1 MSEAVHASLPHQVA
15 CSLCGRQLAGCRYV
29 VTEDAAACTDCFES
43 RLANECAKCGA
54 RIGCEMTD
62 LGHGGRHWHEACF
75 RCSACGCSLA
85 SQPFLAKEG
94 DVYCTSCHD
103 ERFAARCCRCY
114 QVFKAGSR
122 KLEWR
127 SQQYHE
133 QCFLCSECGCGIG
146 CDSFIPHGDNACC
159 VPCYEGRFAQRCRE
173 CRQVIR
179 KGGVTYKGQA
189 FHSDCLVCGHC
200 AKPLAGLKFTSQQE
214 RPYCADCFGQL
225 FARKCCRC
233 CQPITGFTGAKF
245 VSFEDRDWHSDC
257 FTCSRCSDSL
267 VGRGFLTEGDALLCT
282 GCASL
287 PK

>member
-94 DVYCTSCHD
+94 DVYCTSCPSAS
-103 ERFAARCCRCY
+103 RP
-114 QVFKAGSR
+114 AGSR

-133 QCFLCSECGCGIG
+133 QCFRSIGCGIG
-146 CDSFIPHGDNACC
+146 CDQLHPASSARRHACC
-159 VPCYEGRFAQRCRE
+159 SRATRAACPASWPQCRRSSAQGRRH
-173 CRQVIR
+173 
-179 KGGVTYKGQA
+179 YKGQA
-189 FHSDCLVCGHC
+189 YHSDCLVCGHC